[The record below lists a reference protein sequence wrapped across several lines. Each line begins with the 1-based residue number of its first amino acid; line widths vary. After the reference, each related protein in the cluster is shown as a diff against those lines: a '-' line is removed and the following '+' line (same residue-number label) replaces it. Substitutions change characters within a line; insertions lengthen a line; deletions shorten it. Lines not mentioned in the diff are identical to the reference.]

1 MLEELWRARLLERRV
16 ALALSGGVD
25 SVVLLDVLARIA
37 RRHRLRLTAL
47 HVNHHISPNAARWAQ
62 FCAALCARYGVPC
75 AVADVHVELAAG
87 ESLEA
92 AARNARYAVFQR
104 QDVDALL
111 LAHHLDDQAET
122 LLLQLLRGAG
132 ARGMSAMP
140 RMRDV
145 APGVRILR
153 PLLEVP
159 RARIVEY
166 AHRQRLEWVEDESN
180 AMLDFDR
187 NYLRHEVLPRIEARF
202 PAYRQTWLRASRN
215 LADVSEL
222 AEALACID
230 AEGALD
236 DDGLRIERLRALGE
250 ARARNLLRWFL
261 TRQGLRPPGRE
272 RLDEALRQLLATP
285 ADAQPLVELGPA
297 SLRRHR
303 GVARLVERAG
313 AAAPDWRIAWQGED
327 TLQLPNGMGTMCFD
341 TADGAGVSAERLIA
355 EGASVRGRTGGER
368 LKPAADR
375 PSRTLKNL
383 LREAGV
389 PAWQRERLPLL
400 YCAETPVWAP
410 GIGCDC
416 RFAAAPGERGVVPRW
431 VP

>member
-1 MLEELWRARLLERRV
+1 MLDALRGAQLVERRV

-37 RRHRLRLTAL
+37 RRHPLRLTAL
-47 HVNHHISPNAARWAQ
+47 HVNHHISPNASRWAQ

-75 AVADVHVELAAG
+75 AVADVQVELAAG

-92 AARNARYAVFQR
+92 AARIARYAVFQR

-140 RMRDV
+140 RMRE
-145 APGVRILR
+145 AGVRILR

-159 RARIVEY
+159 RARLVEY
-166 AHRQRLEWVEDESN
+166 ARRHRLEWVEDESN

-202 PAYRQTWLRASRN
+202 PGYRQTWLRASRN
-215 LADVSEL
+215 LADASEL
-222 AEALACID
+222 ADALAYID
-230 AEGALD
+230 AEGAVD
-236 DDGLRIERLRALGE
+236 GAGLRIEPLRALSE
-250 ARARNLLRWFL
+250 ARARNVLRWFL
-261 TRQGLRPPGRE
+261 MQQGLRPPGRE
-272 RLDEALRQLLATP
+272 RLDEALRQLLAKQ

-297 SLRRHR
+297 RLRRHR
-303 GVARLVERAG
+303 GVARLVEHTG
-313 AAAPDWRIAWQGED
+313 PAAADWRIAWQGEEA
-327 TLQLPNGMGTMCFD
+327 LQLPNGMGMVCFD
-341 TADGAGVSAERLIA
+341 TAVGAGLSVERLKA
-355 EGASVRGRTGGER
+355 AGASVRGRTGGER
-368 LKPAADR
+368 LKLAANR

-400 YCAETPVWAP
+400 FCGDAAVWAP

-416 RFAAAPGERGVVPRW
+416 RFAAGPAETGVLPRW